1 MELQAVE
8 VRSFKKLEK
17 IELLTPTLTVLV
29 GGNNSGKSSLLQ
41 GIHFAITVLQSARLS
56 AEGGKP
62 INTLGF
68 DQFIYKPTGDLI
80 RLNNATPITSKNGPE
95 FTFTYTD
102 AGSADHQTFSL
113 KLRRGKNANIAITFD
128 AKSTFFIRAANRTE
142 PLSVFVPG
150 LAGVPLR
157 EELRTPSIVAN
168 GIAQGDSNVYLR
180 NVLFRIC
187 QDQTKL
193 TRFHEMIA
201 SIFPG
206 LTISSSFD
214 PDTHLYIDISVEQ
227 DGRTVPLEM
236 VGTGALQAIQLVAY
250 VTAYNPA
257 LLLLDEPDAHLHPS
271 NQRMLALTL
280 QKITESGS
288 TKVILATHSRHMFDA
303 LAQDEKTQIVWL
315 KAGTKQEAADKTNL
329 SVLLDLGALDSF
341 ELLHAGQKKIVLLT
355 EDTKTAKLRVF
366 LAANGLAED
375 EYFLQPL
382 HGVNNL
388 AAAVPI
394 ADYFTRQ
401 AVDTHVL
408 IHRDGDGMTDDEKN
422 WWITNESKKLP
433 ERTDVFVTP
442 FTDIEHTFCRPA
454 HISAVYGIPL
464 PDAEALVGA
473 VIAANGAAFA
483 AEFAQ
488 KRSNL
493 KDTALRKMEN
503 LPSAVDMLANGVQFE
518 FVKGKRLLPLVLTA
532 LQTAGHNPM
541 RLTQTVSNA
550 LIHAPLRDRVAG
562 IKQASGASAT
572 SATNVSTT
580 QGTQ

>member
-56 AEGGKP
+56 AEGGKL

-68 DQFIYKPTGDLI
+68 DQFIYKPTSDLT
-80 RLNNATPITSKNGPE
+80 RLNNSTPITSKNGPD

-102 AGSADHQTFSL
+102 AGSAEHQTFSL

-128 AKSTFFIRAANRTE
+128 DKSTFFIRAANRTE

-187 QDQTKL
+187 QNQTKL

-201 SIFPG
+201 SVFPG

-250 VTAYNPA
+250 VTAYDPA

-271 NQRMLALTL
+271 NQRLLALTL

-288 TKVILATHSRHMFDA
+288 TKVVLATHSRHMFDA
-303 LAQDEKTQIVWL
+303 LAQDERTQIIWL

-329 SVLLDLGALDSF
+329 SVLMDLGALDSF
-341 ELLHAGQKKIVLLT
+341 ELLHAGQQRIVLLT
-355 EDTKTAKLRVF
+355 EDTKPAKLRVF
-366 LAANGLAED
+366 LAANGLAEG

-401 AVDTHVL
+401 AENTHVL
-408 IHRDGDGMTDDEKN
+408 VHRDGDGMTDDEKN
-422 WWITNESKKLP
+422 WWITNETKKLP
-433 ERTDVFVTP
+433 ERTEVFVTP
-442 FTDIEHTFCRPA
+442 FTDIEHTFCSPA
-454 HISAVYGIPL
+454 HISAVYCIPL

-473 VIAANGAAFA
+473 VIAANSAALA

-503 LPSAVDMLANGVQFE
+503 LPSAVDMLINGVQFE
-518 FVKGKRLLPLVLTA
+518 FVKGKRLLPLILTA
-532 LQTAGHNPM
+532 LQRAGHNPM
-541 RLTQTVSNA
+541 HLTQTASDA
-550 LIHAPLRDRVAG
+550 LIHVPLRDLVAG
-562 IKQASGASAT
+562 IKLAAGASAA
-572 SATNVSTT
+572 SATNVMAT
-580 QGTQ
+580 QGAQ